1 MKSYNDYLIEE
12 ASKDRS
18 SNKVKAM
25 QDLIDNLKKTLD
37 NYDIA
42 TRRFIW
48 DRLTTPKG
56 EELMDK
62 ILRNPKTYLSDSEFT
77 KLVEKK

>member
-12 ASKDRS
+12 ASKDRGS
-18 SNKVKAM
+18 SKVKAM
-25 QDLIDNLKKTLD
+25 QDLVDNLKKILD

-42 TRRFIW
+42 TRRFVW
-48 DRLTTPKG
+48 DRLTSTKG

-62 ILRNPKTYLSDSEFT
+62 ILRNPRTYLSDSEFT

>member
-12 ASKDRS
+12 ASKDRG

-25 QDLIDNLKKTLD
+25 QDLVDNLKKILD

-42 TRRFIW
+42 TRRFVW
-48 DRLTTPKG
+48 DRLTSTKG

-62 ILRNPKTYLSDSEFT
+62 ILRNPRTYLSDSEFT

>member
-18 SNKVKAM
+18 SSKVKAM
-25 QDLIDNLKKTLD
+25 QDLVDNLKKILD

-42 TRRFIW
+42 TRRFVW
-48 DRLTTPKG
+48 DRLTSTKG

-62 ILRNPKTYLSDSEFT
+62 ILRNPRTYLSDSEFT